1 MELELKEPAVWVR
14 LSLRSLAVLVPVPKE
29 VTAFATDLN
38 ILRLTWPLLG
48 GRVVNRLGDLA
59 CGLDILVKWVLEILK
74 LDKEEVKKQRPN
86 KAMKLWSLRER
97 EIWMNEAER
106 REEGYF
112 YIQVFWDCGVVTN
125 FFFFKKRFSLFWGC
139 YYLLYTTQTDFLFCL
154 VQVEI
159 LCLLEEKLLGQNNYT
174 L

>member
-1 MELELKEPAVWVR
+1 MLFRSKEPAVWVR

-29 VTAFATDLN
+29 VTAFATALN

-97 EIWMNEAER
+97 EI
-106 REEGYF
+106 
-112 YIQVFWDCGVVTN
+112 
-125 FFFFKKRFSLFWGC
+125 
-139 YYLLYTTQTDFLFCL
+139 
-154 VQVEI
+154 
-159 LCLLEEKLLGQNNYT
+159 
-174 L
+174 

>member
-1 MELELKEPAVWVR
+1 MQPLEYVELELKEPAVWVR

-29 VTAFATDLN
+29 VTAFATALN

-97 EIWMNEAER
+97 EI
-106 REEGYF
+106 
-112 YIQVFWDCGVVTN
+112 
-125 FFFFKKRFSLFWGC
+125 
-139 YYLLYTTQTDFLFCL
+139 
-154 VQVEI
+154 
-159 LCLLEEKLLGQNNYT
+159 
-174 L
+174 

>member
-1 MELELKEPAVWVR
+1 MQPLEHVELELKEPAVWVR

-29 VTAFATDLN
+29 VTAFATALN

-97 EIWMNEAER
+97 EI
-106 REEGYF
+106 
-112 YIQVFWDCGVVTN
+112 
-125 FFFFKKRFSLFWGC
+125 
-139 YYLLYTTQTDFLFCL
+139 
-154 VQVEI
+154 
-159 LCLLEEKLLGQNNYT
+159 
-174 L
+174 

>member
-29 VTAFATDLN
+29 VTAFATALN

-74 LDKEEVKKQRPN
+74 RDKEAVKKQRPN

-97 EIWMNEAER
+97 ERDMNE
-106 REEGYF
+106 
-112 YIQVFWDCGVVTN
+112 
-125 FFFFKKRFSLFWGC
+125 
-139 YYLLYTTQTDFLFCL
+139 
-154 VQVEI
+154 
-159 LCLLEEKLLGQNNYT
+159 
-174 L
+174 

>member
-1 MELELKEPAVWVR
+1 MQPLEYVELELKEPAVWVR

-29 VTAFATDLN
+29 VTAFATALN

-97 EIWMNEAER
+97 YE
-106 REEGYF
+106 
-112 YIQVFWDCGVVTN
+112 
-125 FFFFKKRFSLFWGC
+125 
-139 YYLLYTTQTDFLFCL
+139 
-154 VQVEI
+154 
-159 LCLLEEKLLGQNNYT
+159 
-174 L
+174 

>member
-29 VTAFATDLN
+29 VTAFATALN

-97 EIWMNEAER
+97 EI
-106 REEGYF
+106 
-112 YIQVFWDCGVVTN
+112 
-125 FFFFKKRFSLFWGC
+125 
-139 YYLLYTTQTDFLFCL
+139 
-154 VQVEI
+154 
-159 LCLLEEKLLGQNNYT
+159 
-174 L
+174 

>member
-1 MELELKEPAVWVR
+1 MQPLEYVELELKEPAVWVR

-29 VTAFATDLN
+29 VTAFATALN

-59 CGLDILVKWVLEILK
+59 SGLDILVKWVLEILK

-97 EIWMNEAER
+97 EI
-106 REEGYF
+106 
-112 YIQVFWDCGVVTN
+112 
-125 FFFFKKRFSLFWGC
+125 
-139 YYLLYTTQTDFLFCL
+139 
-154 VQVEI
+154 
-159 LCLLEEKLLGQNNYT
+159 
-174 L
+174 

>member
-29 VTAFATDLN
+29 VTAFATALN

-97 EIWMNEAER
+97 ERDMNE
-106 REEGYF
+106 
-112 YIQVFWDCGVVTN
+112 
-125 FFFFKKRFSLFWGC
+125 
-139 YYLLYTTQTDFLFCL
+139 
-154 VQVEI
+154 
-159 LCLLEEKLLGQNNYT
+159 
-174 L
+174 

>member
-29 VTAFATDLN
+29 VTAFATALN

-59 CGLDILVKWVLEILK
+59 CGLDILVEWVLEILK
-74 LDKEEVKKQRPN
+74 IDKEEVKKERPN

-97 EIWMNEAER
+97 EI
-106 REEGYF
+106 
-112 YIQVFWDCGVVTN
+112 
-125 FFFFKKRFSLFWGC
+125 
-139 YYLLYTTQTDFLFCL
+139 
-154 VQVEI
+154 
-159 LCLLEEKLLGQNNYT
+159 
-174 L
+174 

>member
-29 VTAFATDLN
+29 VTAFATALN

-97 EIWMNEAER
+97 E
-106 REEGYF
+106 
-112 YIQVFWDCGVVTN
+112 
-125 FFFFKKRFSLFWGC
+125 L
-139 YYLLYTTQTDFLFCL
+139 
-154 VQVEI
+154 
-159 LCLLEEKLLGQNNYT
+159 
-174 L
+174 